1 MRTYRLSWA
10 LPGLAIAMLAACGTD
25 VGEPVNC
32 PVYTTDNTNQN
43 NDSGDTDNNS
53 SNNNTEEE
61 APPAEE
67 NNNTEEEE
75 MTPPEEEELPPE
87 EELEEQY
94 VPDGAEISA
103 RLHGCTKPRFLSLG
117 RMLQTRGVNLASSG
131 NRPGENAPF
140 AGQLYRDAKDALGVP
155 VFDSRLSEKD
165 KHTTASAL
173 KLFDIFVQAAPEII
187 TNIQNMP
194 ACQIGGQGHTMFDSN
209 GSCVEES
216 VSCLLGYPA
225 TADHMLLCNLIVEKA
240 DPTNTTDV
248 MKKQRIA
255 VATLLSAAHTCE

>member
-1 MRTYRLSWA
+1 
-10 LPGLAIAMLAACGTD
+10 MLAACAAETGQPQD
-25 VGEPVNC
+25 C
-32 PVYTTDNTNQN
+32 PVYPETDNDPGPAGNA
-43 NDSGDTDNNS
+43 DEDDGANS
-53 SNNNTEEE
+53 NSNNEEE
-61 APPAEE
+61 NSAS
-67 NNNTEEEE
+67 NGNMEEEPE
-75 MTPPEEEELPPE
+75 ETPPEEEPAPPV
-87 EELEEQY
+87 EEQY

-103 RLHGCTKPRFLSLG
+103 RLHGCTKPRYLTLG
-117 RMLQTRGVNLASSG
+117 RMLQTRGVNLNATG

-173 KLFDIFVQAAPEII
+173 KLFDIFIQAAPEII
-187 TNIQNMP
+187 ANIQNQP
-194 ACQIGGQGHTMFDSN
+194 ACQIGGQGHTMFDTN

-240 DPTNTTDV
+240 DPANATDV

>member
-1 MRTYRLSWA
+1 
-10 LPGLAIAMLAACGTD
+10 MLAACAAETGQPQD
-25 VGEPVNC
+25 C
-32 PVYTTDNTNQN
+32 PVYAPTDNDPDPADNADN
-43 NDSGDTDNNS
+43 NDGNS
-53 SNNNTEEE
+53 SSNAEEE
-61 APPAEE
+61 TSAAS
-67 NNNTEEEE
+67 NNMEQEEE
-75 MTPPEEEELPPE
+75 MTPPEEEEELPPA
-87 EELEEQY
+87 EEQY
-94 VPDGAEISA
+94 VPDGAEIAA
-103 RLHGCTKPRFLSLG
+103 RLHGCTKPRYLTLG
-117 RMLQTRGVNLASSG
+117 RMLQTRGVNLNASG
-131 NRPGENAPF
+131 MRPGENAPF

-173 KLFDIFVQAAPEII
+173 KLFDIFIQAAPEII
-187 TNIQNMP
+187 ANIQNQP
-194 ACQIGGQGHTMFDSN
+194 ACQIGGQGHTMFDTN

-240 DPTNTTDV
+240 DPANATDV

>member
-1 MRTYRLSWA
+1 MRTYKLSWA
-10 LPGLAIAMLAACGTD
+10 LPGLAIAMLACAADSGPAQD
-25 VGEPVNC
+25 C
-32 PVYTTDNTNQN
+32 PVYPDPEPTPN
-43 NDSGDTDNNS
+43 NNS
-53 SNNNTEEE
+53 DEDDGANSTNNEEENTSAASNNN
-61 APPAEE
+61 
-67 NNNTEEEE
+67 EEEE
-75 MTPPEEEELPPE
+75 MMEETPPEEEPAPPE
-87 EELEEQY
+87 EEQY
-94 VPDGAEISA
+94 VPDGAEIAA
-103 RLHGCTKPRFLSLG
+103 RLHGCTKPRYLTLG
-117 RMLQTRGVNLASSG
+117 RMLQTRGVNLNSTG

-173 KLFDIFVQAAPEII
+173 KLFDIFIQAAPEII
-187 TNIQNMP
+187 TNIQNQP
-194 ACQIGGQGHTMFDSN
+194 ACQVGGQGHPMFDTN

-240 DPTNTTDV
+240 DPANTTDV

>member
-10 LPGLAIAMLAACGTD
+10 LPGLAIALLAAACGTEA
-25 VGEPVNC
+25 GAPVDC
-32 PVYTTDNTNQN
+32 PVYAPIDNN
-43 NDSGDTDNNS
+43 NNEDTGDTDSNSTNGNNPEEQTS
-53 SNNNTEEE
+53 SNEEE
-61 APPAEE
+61 NMNP
-67 NNNTEEEE
+67 EEEE
-75 MTPPEEEELPPE
+75 TPPEEEEMPPA
-87 EELEEQY
+87 EEQY

-117 RMLQTRGVNLASSG
+117 RMLASRGVNLNATG

-187 TNIQNMP
+187 TNIQNQP
-194 ACQIGGQGHTMFDSN
+194 ACQIGGQGHPMFDSN

-240 DPTNTTDV
+240 DPTNSTDV